1 MKRPGQNY
9 AELYEAIKRLGEWQH
24 PLESTWM
31 VKVSS
36 VVSSNYLYTELRS
49 KIQDDDL
56 LFIVEITEQDHQGWL
71 AKTFW
76 EWMKK

>member
-9 AELYEAIKRLGEWQH
+9 AELYEAIKSLGEWQH

-31 VKVSS
+31 IKVGS
-36 VVSSNYLYTELRS
+36 VVSSNDLYTELRS

-56 LFIVEITEQDHQGWL
+56 LFVVEITNQDRQGWL